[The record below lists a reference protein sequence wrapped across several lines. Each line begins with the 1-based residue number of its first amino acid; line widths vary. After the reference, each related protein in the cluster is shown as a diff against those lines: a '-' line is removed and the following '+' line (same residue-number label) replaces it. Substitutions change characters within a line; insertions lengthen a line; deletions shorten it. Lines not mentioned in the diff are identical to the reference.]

1 MLSIQNE
8 AKSQL
13 NKIVYEITAKLQE
26 HKNYLENDRFDCL
39 NQNAFH
45 LYSCGNS
52 PKSGNFVEFQAY
64 N

>member
-39 NQNAFH
+39 N
-45 LYSCGNS
+45 
-52 PKSGNFVEFQAY
+52 
-64 N
+64 